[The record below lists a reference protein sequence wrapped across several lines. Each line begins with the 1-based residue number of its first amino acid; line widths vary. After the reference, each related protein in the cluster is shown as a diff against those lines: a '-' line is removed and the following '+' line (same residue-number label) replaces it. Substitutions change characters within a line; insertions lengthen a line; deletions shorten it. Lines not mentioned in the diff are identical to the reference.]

1 MRMTHVGGFPDTAI
15 GALARTNGSMTTT
28 APGHGAAT
36 AVPRFA
42 LAGSFLEGLAAQDFG
57 QLGDALTADAHLRA
71 LLPSGL
77 REWTGA
83 EVIADRFAGWFG
95 DTEDFELVNATIGE
109 VGGRLHLHWRLRL
122 RAARLAVGWFTVE
135 QHAYADTGDG
145 GRIARL
151 DLLCTGYRP
160 ENKNG

>member
-1 MRMTHVGGFPDTAI
+1 MMTP
-15 GALARTNGSMTTT
+15 RS
-28 APGHGAAT
+28 HGAASV
-36 AVPRFA
+36 VPEPASAR
-42 LAGSFLEGLAAQDFG
+42 SFVEGLAAQDFA
-57 QLGDALTADAHLRA
+57 QLGDALAADACLRA

-83 EVIADRFAGWFG
+83 EAIANRFAYWFG
-95 DTEDFELVNATIGE
+95 DTEDFELIEAAVST

-122 RAARLAVGWFTVE
+122 RAERLGSGWFTVE
-135 QHAYADTGDG
+135 QQTYADTDDS

-160 ENKNG
+160 EGDHD

>member
-1 MRMTHVGGFPDTAI
+1 
-15 GALARTNGSMTTT
+15 MTT
-28 APGHGAAT
+28 PRNHRAAS
-36 AVPRFA
+36 VVLEPVR
-42 LAGSFLEGLAAQDFG
+42 AGSFPASLAAQDFA
-57 QLGDALTADAHLRA
+57 QLGAMLAAGARLRA

-83 EVIADRFAGWFG
+83 ETIAGVFARWFG
-95 DTEDFELVNATIGE
+95 DTEDFELVDAAVGE

-122 RAARLAVGWFTVE
+122 QAERLGTGWFTVE
-135 QHAYADTGDG
+135 QQVYADTDDG

-160 ENKNG
+160 EGKDG

>member
-1 MRMTHVGGFPDTAI
+1 
-15 GALARTNGSMTTT
+15 MTTT
-28 APGHGAAT
+28 APNRSAAT
-36 AVPRFA
+36 AVPQFA
-42 LAGSFLEGLAAQDFG
+42 LAGSFLEGLAAQDFAR
-57 QLGDALTADAHLRA
+57 LGNALTADVRLRA
-71 LLPSGL
+71 LLPGGL
-77 REWTGA
+77 REWAGA
-83 EVIADRFAGWFG
+83 EAIADRFARWFG

-122 RAARLAVGWFTVE
+122 RAARLGAGWFTVE